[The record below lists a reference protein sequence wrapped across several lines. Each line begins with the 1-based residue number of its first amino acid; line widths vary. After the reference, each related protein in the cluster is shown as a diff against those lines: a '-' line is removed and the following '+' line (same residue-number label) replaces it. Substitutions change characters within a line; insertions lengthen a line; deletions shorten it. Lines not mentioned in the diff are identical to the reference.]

1 MAIIEHYTQKD
12 GALVSTKHEGE
23 PMPFVLANI
32 PDGVPFK
39 IYKDSVCEDNDVT
52 ENYDELQTDGIFY
65 IVEGAGGGALSFV
78 GKVFSFILKPI
89 MKFLTPSVDTSTP
102 NSQIESPNNSL
113 SDRTNKP
120 RPYLRTYDICGTVQ
134 CIPSDLMQS
143 YILYN
148 ADGREIEYGYY
159 DVARGYVSTPLEGI
173 TDGDTKIQDIPG
185 SSVAVYPPY
194 TSPNSGTPQTVIG
207 AAITEPLFIS
217 VTANE
222 VDGPTLKAPNE
233 LQSKLSTLSTAHF
246 SGVIGTITDSSG
258 NAEFDNYISVGST
271 VRLTDIV
278 VINAPTTGSSAL
290 LSGDYVVTQVSS
302 VDIGVDVSGNLAE
315 WQKLGSTTWALATS
329 YAFKTLTPIVS
340 PADLTEGSFSDWV
353 SLTSIKQTRIV
364 ANISAEN
371 GLYKAPDNAT
381 KNSAAVTVELQYQL
395 LDDDSNQYGP
405 YYTAQRTLAG
415 HSSDSTGISI
425 IANLPTSSYVRV
437 RCRRVSYQDL
447 SYQGTVVDEVKYT
460 RLYGQSRDTTPNYG
474 NRTTIHTA
482 RKQTVRATAVKSP
495 KLALM
500 TTELVYKYLGNGV
513 FDSVLTENTQA
524 VQSLIRL
531 MNDLVVGGLT
541 LSPANMDALLAT
553 QSEIE
558 TYFNNP
564 VAGQFCY
571 TFDTY
576 TTTAQDIVNTIAE
589 AVFCK
594 AYRQGHSILLD
605 FDRPR
610 SGPSMVFTHRSKAPS
625 GEKWLRNFNDRS
637 AYDSLEFQYI
647 DPDTNTQT
655 TLKIPSIGGKN
666 SEKYTSKGVRNAQ
679 QAYWLAHRRYM
690 KNQLAKLSVE
700 FTALEEGVFARV
712 GRTVSVVKGT
722 RVAPFDGYIVAV
734 DGLKLTLSQPVEF
747 TEGLEHSIILKKRD
761 GSVQS
766 AIVTQ
771 GANSREVILSSAL
784 PEAPYTGNTALKT
797 EFSFGSDDR
806 HAGQHIVVS
815 TVEPSNDRTVK
826 ITGYNYSDDF
836 YLYDGAPAFFG
847 GFSNGFSNGFN

>member
-12 GALVSTKHEGE
+12 GAFVSTKHEGE

-52 ENYDELQTDGIFY
+52 EDYAELQTDGIFY

-143 YILYN
+143 YIIYN
-148 ADGREIEYGYY
+148 DAGKAVEYGYY
-159 DVARGYVSTPLEGI
+159 DVCRGPVSTPAGGI
-173 TDGDTKIQDIPG
+173 TDGDTKIQDISG
-185 SSVAVYPPY
+185 SSAAVYAPY
-194 TSPNSGTPQTVIG
+194 TSPNSGSPQTLVG
-207 AAITEPLFIS
+207 DAITEPLFITIS
-217 VTANE
+217 SNE
-222 VDGPTLKAPNE
+222 IDGPTLKAPND
-233 LQSKLSTLSTAHF
+233 LQSYISTISTAQL
-246 SGVIGTITDSSG
+246 SGTTGVITDATG
-258 NAEFDNYISVGST
+258 NSEFSAFLSVGD
-271 VRLTDIV
+271 VARLSNIV
-278 VINAPTTGSSAL
+278 VNNAPTTGTTAT
-290 LSGDYVVTQVSS
+290 LSGDYVVTAVSD
-302 VDIGVDVSGNLAE
+302 VDISLNVTGNLAE
-315 WQKLGSTTWALATS
+315 WSKLGATNWTIAQNS
-329 YAFKTLTPIVS
+329 AATVGPR
-340 PADLTEGSFSDWV
+340 DLTEASFTDWV
-353 SLTSIKQTRIV
+353 VLDSVKHTRIV

-371 GLYKAPDNAT
+371 GIYKAPDSAT
-381 KNSAAVTVELQYQL
+381 RKETSVTAEMQYQL
-395 LDDDSNQYGP
+395 LDDNSNPYGP
-405 YYTAQRTLAG
+405 LYTAQRTLTG
-415 HSSDSTGISI
+415 RTSDSRGVSI
-425 IANLPTSSYVRV
+425 IANLPTASYARV
-437 RCRRVSYQDL
+437 RCRRVTDQDL
-447 SYQGTVVDEVKYT
+447 TYSGQVVDEIKYVK
-460 RLYGQSRDTTPNYG
+460 LYGQTQDTTPNYG
-474 NRTTIHTA
+474 NRTTVHTA

-500 TTELVYKYLGNGV
+500 TTELVYKYLGNGA
-513 FDSVLTENTQA
+513 FDSVLTPNTQA
-524 VQSLIRL
+524 VQSLIRV
-531 MNDLVVGGLT
+531 MNDPVVGGLT
-541 LSPANMDALLAT
+541 LSNSNMDALLAT

-589 AVFCK
+589 AIFCK

-647 DPDTNTQT
+647 DSDTNTQT

-666 SEKYTSKGVRNAQ
+666 TEKYTSKGVRNAQ
-679 QAYWLAHRRYM
+679 QAYWLAHRRYQ

-700 FTALEEGVFARV
+700 FTALEEGIFARV
-712 GRTVSVVKGT
+712 GRTISVVKGS
-722 RVAPFDGYIVAV
+722 RVAPFDGYVVAV

-747 TEGLEHSIILKKRD
+747 IGGLEHSIILKKRD

-766 AIVTQ
+766 AVVTQ

-784 PEAPYTGNTALKT
+784 SEAPYIGNSALKT

-815 TVEPSNDRTVK
+815 TVEPSGDRTVK

-836 YLYDGAPAFFG
+836 YLYDGVPAFFG

>member
-1 MAIIEHYTQKD
+1 MAIIELYTQKD
-12 GALVSTKHEGE
+12 GAFVSTKHEGE

-52 ENYDELQTDGIFY
+52 ENYDELQTDGVFY

-89 MKFLTPSVDTSTP
+89 MKWLTPSVDTSTP
-102 NSQIESPNNSL
+102 NSQVESPNNSL

-148 ADGREIEYGYY
+148 DAGKAVEYGYY
-159 DVARGYVSTPLEGI
+159 DVCRGSVSTPAEGI
-173 TDGDTKIQDIPG
+173 TDGDTKLQDISE
-185 SSVAVYPPY
+185 SSVAVYTPY
-194 TSPNSGTPQTVIG
+194 TSPNSGSPQTLVG
-207 AAITEPLFIS
+207 DAITEPLFITVS
-217 VTANE
+217 SNE
-222 VDGPTLKAPNE
+222 IDGPTLKAPND
-233 LQSKLSTLSTAHF
+233 LQSYISPISTAQL
-246 SGVIGTITDSSG
+246 SGTTGKITDATG
-258 NAEFDNYISVGST
+258 NSEFSAFLSVGD
-271 VRLTDIV
+271 VARLSDIV
-278 VINAPTTGSSAL
+278 VNNTPTTGQTAT
-290 LSGDYVVTQVSS
+290 LSGEYIVTAVSD
-302 VDIGVDVSGNLAE
+302 VDISLNVTGNLAE
-315 WQKLGSTTWALATS
+315 WSKLGATVWTIATNS
-329 YAFKTLTPIVS
+329 AATVGPS
-340 PADLTEGSFSDWV
+340 NLTEASFTDWV
-353 SLTSIKQTRIV
+353 VLDSLKHTRIV

-371 GLYKAPDNAT
+371 GLYKTPDNAT
-381 KNSAAVTVELQYQL
+381 KKQASVTAEMQYQL
-395 LDDDSNQYGP
+395 LDDNSNPYGP
-405 YYTAQRTLAG
+405 LYSAQRTITG
-415 HSSDSTGISI
+415 RTSDSRGVSI
-425 IANLPTSSYVRV
+425 IANLLTAAYVRV
-437 RCRRVSYQDL
+437 RCRRVTDQDL
-447 SYQGTVVDEVKYT
+447 AYAGTVVDEIKYVK
-460 RLYGQSRDTTPNYG
+460 LYGQTQDTTPNYG
-474 NRTTIHTA
+474 NRTTVHTA

-500 TTELVYKYLGNGV
+500 TTELVYKYLGNGA
-513 FDSVLTENTQA
+513 FDSVLTPNTQA
-524 VQSLIRL
+524 VQSLIRV
-531 MNDLVVGGLT
+531 MNDPVVGGLT
-541 LSPANMDALLAT
+541 LSNSNMDALLAT
-553 QSEIE
+553 QSKIE

-589 AVFCK
+589 AIFCK

-647 DPDTNTQT
+647 APDTNTQT

-666 SEKYTSKGVRNAQ
+666 TEKYTSKGVRNAQ

-700 FTALEEGVFARV
+700 FTALEEGALARV
-712 GRTVSVVKGT
+712 GRTISVVKGS
-722 RVAPFDGYIVAV
+722 RVAPYDGYIVAV

-747 TEGLEHSIILKKRD
+747 TYGLEHSIILKKRD

-766 AIVTQ
+766 AIVTR

-784 PEAPYTGNTALKT
+784 SEAPYTGNSALKT

-815 TVEPSNDRTVK
+815 TVEPSGDRTVK

-836 YLYDGAPAFFG
+836 YLYDGVPAFFG

>member
-12 GALVSTKHEGE
+12 GAFVSTKHEGE

-39 IYKDSVCEDNDVT
+39 IYKDSVCADNDVT
-52 ENYDELQTDGIFY
+52 ENYDELQTDSVFY

-89 MKFLTPSVDTSTP
+89 MKWLTPAIPSVEAA
-102 NSQIESPNNSL
+102 NSQVESPNNSL

-143 YILYN
+143 YIIYN
-148 ADGREIEYGYY
+148 DAGKAVEYGYY
-159 DVARGYVSTPLEGI
+159 DVCHGPVSTPPDGI
-173 TDGDTKIQDIPG
+173 IDGDTKLQDISG
-185 SSVAVYPPY
+185 SSAAVYAPY
-194 TSPNSGTPQTVIG
+194 TSPNSGSPQIIVG
-207 AAITEPLFIS
+207 DAITEPLFITVS
-217 VTANE
+217 SNE
-222 VDGPTLKAPNE
+222 IDGPTLKAPND
-233 LQSKLSTLSTAHF
+233 LQSYISTISTAQL
-246 SGVIGTITDSSG
+246 SGTTGVITDATG
-258 NAEFDNYISVGST
+258 NSEFSAFLSVGD
-271 VRLTDIV
+271 VARLSNIV
-278 VINAPTTGSSAL
+278 VNNAPTTGTTAT
-290 LSGDYVVTQVSS
+290 LSGDYVVTAVSD
-302 VDIGVDVSGNLAE
+302 VDISLNVTDNIAE
-315 WQKLGSTTWALATS
+315 WSKLGATAWTIATNS
-329 YAFKTLTPIVS
+329 AATVGPR
-340 PADLTEGSFSDWV
+340 DLTEASFTDWV
-353 SLTSIKQTRIV
+353 VLDSVKHTRIV

-371 GLYKAPDNAT
+371 GIYKAPDSAT
-381 KNSAAVTVELQYQL
+381 KKETSVTAEMQYQL
-395 LDDDSNQYGP
+395 LDDSSSPYGSL
-405 YYTAQRTLAG
+405 YTAQRTLTG
-415 HSSDSTGISI
+415 RTSDSRGVSI
-425 IANLPTSSYVRV
+425 IASLPTASYVRV
-437 RCRRVSYQDL
+437 RCRRVTAQDL
-447 SYQGTVVDEVKYT
+447 TYSGQVVDEIKYVK
-460 RLYGQSRDTTPNYG
+460 LYGQTQDTTPHYG
-474 NRTTIHTA
+474 NRTTVHTA

-500 TTELVYKYLGNGV
+500 TTELIYKYLGNGV

-531 MNDLVVGGLT
+531 MNDPVVGGLT
-541 LSPANMDALLAT
+541 LSPANMDALIAT

-589 AVFCK
+589 AIFCK

-625 GEKWLRNFNDRS
+625 GEKWLRSFNDRS

-647 DPDTNTQT
+647 APDTNTQT

-666 SEKYTSKGVRNAQ
+666 TEKYTSKGVRNAQ
-679 QAYWLAHRRYM
+679 QAYWLAHRRYQ

-700 FTALEEGVFARV
+700 FTALEEGIFARV
-712 GRTVSVVKGT
+712 GRTISVVKGS
-722 RVAPFDGYIVAV
+722 RVAPYDGYIVAV

-747 TEGLEHSIILKKRD
+747 TEGLGHSIILKKRD

-771 GANSREVILSSAL
+771 GATSREVILSAAL
-784 PEAPYTGNTALKT
+784 AEAPYTGNSALKT

-836 YLYDGAPAFFG
+836 YLYDGVPAFFG

>member
-12 GALVSTKHEGE
+12 GAFVSIKHEGE

-39 IYKDSVCEDNDVT
+39 IYKDSVCEDNDIT
-52 ENYDELQTDGIFY
+52 ENYDELQTDGVFY

-78 GKVFSFILKPI
+78 GKVFNFILKPI
-89 MKFLTPSVDTSTP
+89 MKWLTPSVDTSTP
-102 NSQIESPNNSL
+102 NSQVESPNNSL

-143 YILYN
+143 YIIYN
-148 ADGREIEYGYY
+148 DAGKAVEYGYY
-159 DVARGYVSTPLEGI
+159 DVCRGYVSTPADGI
-173 TDGDTKIQDIPG
+173 TDGDTKIKDISG
-185 SSVAVYPPY
+185 SSAAVYAPY
-194 TSPNSGTPQTVIG
+194 TSPNSGSPQTLVG
-207 AAITEPLFIS
+207 DAITEPLFITVS
-217 VTANE
+217 SNE
-222 VDGPTLKAPNE
+222 IDGPTLKAPND
-233 LQSKLSTLSTAHF
+233 LQSYVSPISTAQL
-246 SGVIGTITDSSG
+246 SGTTGKITDATG
-258 NAEFDNYISVGST
+258 NSEFSAFLAVGD
-271 VRLTDIV
+271 VARLSNIV
-278 VINAPTTGSSAL
+278 VNNAPTIGLTAT
-290 LSGDYVVTQVSS
+290 LSGDYIVTAVSD
-302 VDIGVDVSGNLAE
+302 VDISLNVTGNLAE
-315 WQKLGSTTWALATS
+315 WSKLGATTWTIATDS
-329 YAFKTLTPIVS
+329 AATVGPR
-340 PADLTEGSFSDWV
+340 DLTEASFTDWV
-353 SLTSIKQTRIV
+353 VLDSIKHTRIV

-371 GLYKAPDNAT
+371 GIYKAPDSAT
-381 KNSAAVTVELQYQL
+381 KKETSVTAEMQYQL
-395 LDDDSNQYGP
+395 LDDNSNPYGP
-405 YYTAQRTLAG
+405 LYTAQRTLTG
-415 HSSDSTGISI
+415 RTSDSRGVSI
-425 IANLPTSSYVRV
+425 IANLPTAAYVRV
-437 RCRRVSYQDL
+437 RCRRVTDQDL
-447 SYQGTVVDEVKYT
+447 AYAGTVVDEIKYVK
-460 RLYGQSRDTTPNYG
+460 LYGQTQDTTPNYG
-474 NRTTIHTA
+474 NRTTVHTA
-482 RKQTVRATAVKSP
+482 RKQTVRATSVKAP

-513 FDSVLTENTQA
+513 FDSVLTPNTRA

-531 MNDLVVGGLT
+531 MNDPVVGGLT
-541 LSPANMDALLAT
+541 LSPANMDALIAT

-625 GEKWLRNFNDRS
+625 GEKWLRNCNDRS
-637 AYDSLEFQYI
+637 AYDSLGFQYI

-666 SEKYTSKGVRNAQ
+666 TEKYTSKGVRNAQ

-712 GRTVSVVKGT
+712 GRTISVVKGS
-722 RVAPFDGYIVAV
+722 RVAPYDGYVVAV
-734 DGLKLTLSQPVEF
+734 DGLTLTLSQPVEF

-771 GANSREVILSSAL
+771 GVNNREVILATAL
-784 PEAPYTGNTALKT
+784 SEAPYTGNNALKT

-815 TVEPSNDRTVK
+815 TVDPSGDRTVK

-836 YLYDGAPAFFG
+836 YLYDGVPAFFG

>member
-12 GALVSTKHEGE
+12 GAFVSTKHEGE

-52 ENYDELQTDGIFY
+52 EDYAELQTDGIFY

-89 MKFLTPSVDTSTP
+89 MKFLTPAIPAIDASNAQV
-102 NSQIESPNNSL
+102 ESPNNSL

-148 ADGREIEYGYY
+148 DAGKAVEYGYY
-159 DVARGYVSTPLEGI
+159 DVCRGSVSTPAKGI
-173 TDGDTKIQDIPG
+173 TDGDTKIQDISG
-185 SSVAVYPPY
+185 SSAAVYAPY
-194 TSPNSGTPQTVIG
+194 TSPNSGSPQTLVG
-207 AAITEPLFIS
+207 AAITEPLFITVS
-217 VTANE
+217 SNE
-222 VDGPTLKAPNE
+222 IDGPTLKAPND
-233 LQSKLSTLSTAHF
+233 LQSYISAISTAQL
-246 SGVIGTITDSSG
+246 SGTTGKITDATG
-258 NAEFDNYISVGST
+258 NSEFSAFLSVGD
-271 VRLTDIV
+271 VARLSNIV
-278 VINAPTTGSSAL
+278 ISNAPTTGTTAT
-290 LSGDYVVTQVSS
+290 LSGDYVVTAVSD
-302 VDIGVDVSGNLAE
+302 VDISLNVTGNLAE
-315 WQKLGSTTWALATS
+315 WSKLGATVWTIATNS
-329 YAFKTLTPIVS
+329 AATVGPS
-340 PADLTEGSFSDWV
+340 NLTEASFTDWV
-353 SLTSIKQTRIV
+353 VLNTIKQTRIV

-371 GLYKAPDNAT
+371 GIYKAPDSAT
-381 KNSAAVTVELQYQL
+381 KKETSVTALMQYQL
-395 LDDDSNQYGP
+395 LDDNGVPYGFR
-405 YYTAQRTLAG
+405 YKAEGTLTGRT
-415 HSSDSTGISI
+415 SDSRGVSI
-425 IANLPTSSYVRV
+425 IANLPTASYVRV
-437 RCRRVSYQDL
+437 RCRRVTDQDL
-447 SYQGTVVDEVKYT
+447 SYAGTVVDEIKYVK
-460 RLYGQSRDTTPNYG
+460 LYGQAKDTTPNYG

-513 FDSVLTENTQA
+513 FDSVLTTNTQA

-531 MNDLVVGGLT
+531 MNDPVVGGLT
-541 LSPANMDALLAT
+541 LSTANMDALLAT
-553 QSEIE
+553 QAEIE

-576 TTTAQDIVNTIAE
+576 TTTAQDIVNAIAE
-589 AVFCK
+589 AIFCK

-625 GEKWLRNFNDRS
+625 GEKWLRSFNDRS

-647 DPDTNTQT
+647 APDTNTQT

-666 SEKYTSKGVRNAQ
+666 TEKYTSKGVRNAQ
-679 QAYWLAHRRYM
+679 QAYWLAHRRYQ

-700 FTALEEGVFARV
+700 FTALEEGIFARV
-712 GRTVSVVKGT
+712 GRTISVVKGS
-722 RVAPFDGYIVAV
+722 RVVPYDGYVVAV

-747 TEGLEHSIILKKRD
+747 IEGLNHSIILKKRD

-766 AIVTQ
+766 AVVTQ
-771 GANSREVILSSAL
+771 GVNAREVILSAAL
-784 PEAPYTGNTALKT
+784 SEAPYTGNGALKT
-797 EFSFGSDDR
+797 EFSFGRDDR

-836 YLYDGAPAFFG
+836 YLYDGVPAFFG

>member
-32 PDGVPFK
+32 PDGVPFR
-39 IYKDSVCEDNDVT
+39 IYKNSVCEANDVT
-52 ENYDELQTDGIFY
+52 ENYDELQTDGVFY
-65 IVEGAGGGALSFV
+65 IVEGAGGGAFSFV
-78 GKVFSFILKPI
+78 GKVFNFILKPI
-89 MKFLTPSVDTSTP
+89 MKWFMPSVDTSTP
-102 NSQIESPNNSL
+102 NSQVESPNNSL

-143 YILYN
+143 YIIYN
-148 ADGREIEYGYY
+148 DAGKAVEYGYY
-159 DVARGYVSTPLEGI
+159 DVCRGRVSTPADGI
-173 TDGDTKIQDIPG
+173 TDGDTKLQDISG
-185 SSVAVYPPY
+185 SSAAVYAPY
-194 TSPNSGTPQTVIG
+194 TSPNSGSPQTLVG
-207 AAITEPLFIS
+207 DAITEPLFITVS
-217 VTANE
+217 SNE
-222 VDGPTLKAPNE
+222 IDGPTLKAPND
-233 LQSKLSTLSTAHF
+233 LQSYISTISTAQL
-246 SGVIGTITDSSG
+246 SGTTGKITDATG
-258 NAEFDNYISVGST
+258 NSEFSAFLSVGD
-271 VRLTDIV
+271 VARLSNIV
-278 VINAPTTGSSAL
+278 VSNAPTTGLTAT
-290 LSGDYVVTQVSS
+290 LSGDYIVTAVSD
-302 VDIGVDVSGNLAE
+302 VDISLNVTGNLAE
-315 WQKLGSTTWALATS
+315 WSKLGATVWTIATNS
-329 YAFKTLTPIVS
+329 AATVGPS
-340 PADLTEGSFSDWV
+340 NLTEASFTDWV
-353 SLTSIKQTRIV
+353 VLDSIKHTRIV

-371 GLYKAPDNAT
+371 GIYKAPDSAT
-381 KNSAAVTVELQYQL
+381 KKETSVTAEMQYQL
-395 LDDDSNQYGP
+395 LDDNSNPYGP
-405 YYTAQRTLAG
+405 LYTAQRTLTG
-415 HSSDSTGISI
+415 RTSDSRGVSI
-425 IANLPTSSYVRV
+425 IANLPTVSYVRV
-437 RCRRVSYQDL
+437 RCRRVTDQDL
-447 SYQGTVVDEVKYT
+447 AYAGTVVDEIKYVK
-460 RLYGQSRDTTPNYG
+460 LYGQTQDTTPNYG

-495 KLALM
+495 KLALI

-513 FDSVLTENTQA
+513 FDTVLTENTQA

-531 MNDLVVGGLT
+531 MNDSSVGGLT
-541 LSPANMDALLAT
+541 LSSANMDALIAT

-558 TYFNNP
+558 TYFSNP

-576 TTTAQDIVNTIAE
+576 STTAQDIVNTIAE
-589 AVFCK
+589 AIFCK

-666 SEKYTSKGVRNAQ
+666 TEKYTSKGVRNAQ
-679 QAYWLAHRRYM
+679 QAYWLAHRRYQ

-700 FTALEEGVFARV
+700 FTALEEGVFARI
-712 GRTVSVVKGT
+712 GRTISVVKGS
-722 RVAPFDGYIVAV
+722 RVAPYDGYIVAV

-747 TEGLEHSIILKKRD
+747 MEGVDHSIILKKRD

-771 GANSREVILSSAL
+771 GANSREVILSAAL
-784 PEAPYTGNTALKT
+784 SEAPYTGNSALKT
-797 EFSFGSDDR
+797 EFSFGNDDR

-815 TVEPSNDRTVK
+815 IVEPSNDRTVK

-836 YLYDGAPAFFG
+836 YLYDGVPAFFG

>member
-12 GALVSTKHEGE
+12 GAFVSTKHEGE
-23 PMPFVLANI
+23 PMPFVLTNI

-39 IYKDSVCEDNDVT
+39 IYKDSVCESNDIT
-52 ENYDELQTDGIFY
+52 ENYVELQTDGIFY

-89 MKFLTPSVDTSTP
+89 MKWLTPSVDTSTP
-102 NSQIESPNNSL
+102 NSQVESPNNSL

-143 YILYN
+143 YIIYN
-148 ADGREIEYGYY
+148 DAGKAVEYGYY
-159 DVARGYVSTPLEGI
+159 DVCRGPVSTPADGI
-173 TDGDTKIQDIPG
+173 TDGDTKIQDISG
-185 SSVAVYPPY
+185 SSAAVYAPY
-194 TSPNSGTPQTVIG
+194 TSPNSGGPQTLVGDPI
-207 AAITEPLFIS
+207 AEPLFITVS
-217 VTANE
+217 SNE
-222 VDGPTLKAPNE
+222 IDGPTLKAPND
-233 LQSKLSTLSTAHF
+233 LQSYISAISTAQL
-246 SGVIGTITDSSG
+246 SGTTGKITDATG
-258 NAEFDNYISVGST
+258 NSEFSAFLSVGD
-271 VRLTDIV
+271 VARLSNIV
-278 VINAPTTGSSAL
+278 VSNAPTTGLTAT
-290 LSGDYVVTQVSS
+290 LSGDYVVTAVSD
-302 VDIGVDVSGNLAE
+302 VDISLNVTGNLAE
-315 WQKLGSTTWALATS
+315 WSKLGATIWTIAANS
-329 YAFKTLTPIVS
+329 AATVGPS
-340 PADLTEGSFSDWV
+340 NLTEASFTDWV
-353 SLTSIKQTRIV
+353 VLDSVKHTRIV

-371 GLYKAPDNAT
+371 GIYKAPDSAT
-381 KNSAAVTVELQYQL
+381 KKETSVTAEMQYQL
-395 LDDDSNQYGP
+395 LDDNSNPYGP
-405 YYTAQRTLAG
+405 LYTTQRTLTG
-415 HSSDSTGISI
+415 RTSDSRGVSI
-425 IANLPTSSYVRV
+425 IANLPTASYARV
-437 RCRRVSYQDL
+437 RCRRVTDQDL
-447 SYQGTVVDEVKYT
+447 AYAGTVVDEIKYVK
-460 RLYGQSRDTTPNYG
+460 LYGQTQDTTPNYG
-474 NRTTIHTA
+474 NRTTVHTA

-500 TTELVYKYLGNGV
+500 TTELVYKYRGAGV
-513 FDSVLTENTQA
+513 FDTFLSENTQA

-531 MNDLVVGGLT
+531 MNDSSVGGLT
-541 LSPANMDALLAT
+541 LSNANMDALLAT

-576 TTTAQDIVNTIAE
+576 TTTAQDMVNTIAE
-589 AVFCK
+589 AIFCK

-655 TLKIPSIGGKN
+655 TLKVPSIGGKN
-666 SEKYTSKGVRNAQ
+666 TEKYTSKGVRNAQ

-700 FTALEEGVFARV
+700 FTALEEGIFARV
-712 GRTVSVVKGT
+712 GRTISVVKGS
-722 RVAPFDGYIVAV
+722 RIAPYDGYVVAV
-734 DGLKLTLSQPVEF
+734 NGLKLTLSQPVEF

-766 AIVTQ
+766 AIVTP
-771 GANSREVILSSAL
+771 GATSREVILSSAL
-784 PEAPYTGNTALKT
+784 AEAPYTGNSALKT

-836 YLYDGAPAFFG
+836 YLYDGVPAFFG

>member
-1 MAIIEHYTQKD
+1 
-12 GALVSTKHEGE
+12 
-23 PMPFVLANI
+23 MPFVLANI

-52 ENYDELQTDGIFY
+52 ENYDELQTDGLFY
-65 IVEGAGGGALSFV
+65 IVEGAGGGAFSFV
-78 GKVFSFILKPI
+78 GKVFNFILKPI
-89 MKFLTPSVDTSTP
+89 MKWLMPSVDVPTAAS
-102 NSQIESPNNSL
+102 NSQVESPNNSL
-113 SDRTNKP
+113 SERTNKP

-143 YILYN
+143 YIIYN
-148 ADGREIEYGYY
+148 DAGKAVEYGYY
-159 DVARGYVSTPLEGI
+159 DVCRGPVSTPADGI
-173 TDGDTKIQDIPG
+173 TDGDTKIQDISG
-185 SSVAVYPPY
+185 SSAAVYAPY
-194 TSPNSGTPQTVIG
+194 TSPNNSVPSVLVGE
-207 AAITEPLFIS
+207 AITEPLFITVS
-217 VTANE
+217 SNE
-222 VDGPTLKAPNE
+222 IDGPTLKAPND
-233 LQSKLSTLSTAHF
+233 LQSYLSAIATAQV
-246 SGVIGTITDSSG
+246 SGGIGTITDATG
-258 NAEFDNYISVGST
+258 DAEFSSFVSVGDVATLSN
-271 VRLTDIV
+271 IV
-278 VINAPTTGSSAL
+278 VSGVSAN
-290 LSGDYVVTQVSS
+290 LSGSYFVTDVSD
-302 VDIGVDVSGNLAE
+302 VDIKINVSPNGAE
-315 WQKLGSTTWALATS
+315 WAKLGGTARTIDAGDNVT
-329 YAFKTLTPIVS
+329 VG
-340 PADLTEGSFSDWV
+340 PADLVEASFTDWV
-353 SLTSIKQTRIV
+353 VLNTLKQTRIV

-371 GLYKAPDNAT
+371 GIYKSPDNAT
-381 KNSAAVTVELQYQL
+381 KKETSVTALMQYQL
-395 LDDDSNQYGP
+395 LDDNGVPYGFR
-405 YYTAQRTLAG
+405 YKAEGVLTGRT
-415 HSSDSTGISI
+415 SDSRGVSI
-425 IANLPTSSYVRV
+425 IANLPTASYVRV
-437 RCRRVSYQDL
+437 RCRRVTNQDL
-447 SYQGTVVDEVKYT
+447 AYAGTVVDEIKYVK
-460 RLYGQSRDTTPNYG
+460 LYGQKRDTTTNYG
-474 NRTTIHTA
+474 NRTTVHTA

-531 MNDLVVGGLT
+531 MNDPVIGGLT
-541 LSPANMDALLAT
+541 LSSANMDALLAT
-553 QSEIE
+553 QAEIE

-564 VAGQFCY
+564 VAGRFCY
-571 TFDTY
+571 AFDTY

-589 AVFCK
+589 AIFCK

-625 GEKWLRNFNDRS
+625 GEKWLRSFNDRS

-666 SEKYTSKGVRNAQ
+666 TEKYTSKGVRNAQ

-712 GRTVSVVKGT
+712 GRTISVVKGS
-722 RVAPFDGYIVAV
+722 RVAPYDGYVVAV
-734 DGLKLTLSQPVEF
+734 DGLKLALSQPVEF
-747 TEGLEHSIILKKRD
+747 TEGFEHSIILKKRD

-771 GANSREVILSSAL
+771 GATNREVILSSAL
-784 PEAPYTGNTALKT
+784 SEAPYTGNSALKT

-815 TVEPSNDRTVK
+815 TVEPANDRTVK

-836 YLYDGAPAFFG
+836 YLYDGVPAFFG
-847 GFSNGFSNGFN
+847 GFSNGFNNGFN